1 MSFDFKFEP
10 LYGAAPLENII
21 VRPPVL
27 LYKWKLWEL
36 TSVTNDALWFY
47 CNSLK
52 MVTGVLSGA
61 FVLCMLKTILVFSWV
76 PACENAYLDY
86 SLGVTNSLCRK
97 MAGET
102 DFLEQTAFHSFQGS
116 P

>member
-1 MSFDFKFEP
+1 MPFDFEVEP

-21 VRPPVL
+21 LRPPVL

-36 TSVTNDALWFY
+36 KSVTNDALWFY

-52 MVTGVLSGA
+52 MVTGVLWGA
-61 FVLCMLKTILVFSWV
+61 FVLCTLKTILGFSWV
-76 PACENAYLDY
+76 PAGESTYLDY

-102 DFLEQTAFHSFQGS
+102 DFIQQIVSHHFQGS